1 MNAWQVVSFLACVGV
16 ATCAQSLTGFA
27 FGLILLGL
35 VGVLHLA
42 PLADAANV
50 ASVLTLVQAAV
61 VLKGSRKAIDLP
73 TLRDTALGSGIGVV
87 GGVVLLGWLS
97 GNVVLLLR
105 VLLGLTILACATV
118 LVARSAPLPQR
129 SSRGSFRA
137 FGLASGLMSGLFSSA
152 GPPLVYQFYRQPM
165 NALAVRQT
173 LVMVF
178 AFNALLRLMLTVP
191 TGQFS
196 LHAVG
201 LSLLALP
208 MVLGLTWL
216 MKRHPPDWSPRTV
229 RGVVCGLLVLAGLSL
244 VVPVAASYAHG
255 GI

>member
-1 MNAWQVVSFLACVGV
+1 MDAMQVVLFLACVGI

-50 ASVLTLVQAAV
+50 ASVLTLVQASV
-61 VLKGSRKAIDLP
+61 VLRGSRKSIDLA
-73 TLRDTALGSGIGVV
+73 TLRDTALGSGVGVVIGVF
-87 GGVVLLGWLS
+87 LLGWLS

-105 VLLGLTILACATV
+105 VLLGITILACATA
-118 LVARSAPLPQR
+118 LVARSAPLRER
-129 SSRGSFRA
+129 SSRTSFCA

-165 NALAVRQT
+165 NPLAVRQT
-173 LVMVF
+173 LVMIF
-178 AFNALLRLMLTVP
+178 AFNALLRLAMTVP

-196 LHAVG
+196 THAAG
-201 LSLLALP
+201 LSLLAMP
-208 MVLGLTWL
+208 VVLVLTWL
-216 MKRHPPDWSPRTV
+216 IKRHPPDWSSRTV
-229 RGVVCGLLVLAGLSL
+229 RGLVCALLVLAGLGL
-244 VVPVAASYAHG
+244 VVPVAATYARNLS
-255 GI
+255 